1 MRPGARL
8 EAVAE
13 VATDWVA
20 VEVEVVCYRDRT
32 LVPPAARPAEGRPVA
47 RQVQAEEAGPVV
59 LLGFQVLTFM
69 RHPNLS
75 GFANNLWY
83 VLGLLYRR

>member
-1 MRPGARL
+1 
-8 EAVAE
+8 

-59 LLGFQVLTFM
+59 AGVAELVPRQRMPGAA
-69 RHPNLS
+69 R
-75 GFANNLWY
+75 
-83 VLGLLYRR
+83 